1 MMMMFIEV
9 KENLMQDFTKYN
21 TIFFDLDGTLSDSAL
36 GIIRCLQ
43 YSLEK
48 FDIVED
54 EVEKLRHY
62 IGPSLTETYTKI
74 YGMSDAEAVQATAFY
89 RERFEREGIKENVM
103 FEGVGHLLAEL
114 KSQEKIM
121 VLATAKPTLHA
132 KQILEYYQIDHYFT
146 VIAGSNFDGTREHKG
161 EVIKFALSQLES
173 PDVRKVIMV
182 GDRKHDI
189 VGAKEN
195 GMAVIGVGYGYGTLE
210 ELAEAKPD
218 KIVASVEELSRILL
232 GK

>member
-1 MMMMFIEV
+1 MEGF
-9 KENLMQDFTKYN
+9 MQDFTKYN
-21 TIFFDLDGTLSDSAL
+21 TIFFDLDGTLSDSAR

-48 FDIVED
+48 FNIVET
-54 EVEKLRHY
+54 EEEKLRHY

-74 YGMSDAEAVQATAFY
+74 YGMSDAKAVQATAFY

-103 FEGVGHLLAEL
+103 FEGVNHLLAGL
-114 KSQEKIM
+114 KAQEKTM
-121 VLATAKPTLHA
+121 VLATAKPTEHA

-161 EVIKFALSQLES
+161 EVIEFALSQLEN
-173 PDVRKVIMV
+173 PDVNNILMV
-182 GDRKHDI
+182 GDRQHDI
-189 VGAKEN
+189 LGAKEN
-195 GMAVIGVGYGYGTLE
+195 NLAVIGVGYGYGTLE

-218 KIVASVEELSRILL
+218 KIVTSVAELSKTLL

>member
-1 MMMMFIEV
+1 MIINFIEV
-9 KENLMQDFTKYN
+9 KGSFMQDFTKYN

-48 FDIVED
+48 FNIVE
-54 EVEKLRHY
+54 EKVEKLRHY
-62 IGPSLTETYTKI
+62 IGPSLRETYTQI
-74 YGMSDAEAVQATAFY
+74 YGMSDAQAVQATAFY

-103 FEGVGHLLAEL
+103 FEGVSNLLEKL
-114 KSQEKIM
+114 KSENKTV

-161 EVIKFALSQLES
+161 EVIKYALSQLENPNVHS
-173 PDVRKVIMV
+173 IIMV

-195 GMAVIGVGYGYGTLE
+195 GMAAIGVGYGYGTLE